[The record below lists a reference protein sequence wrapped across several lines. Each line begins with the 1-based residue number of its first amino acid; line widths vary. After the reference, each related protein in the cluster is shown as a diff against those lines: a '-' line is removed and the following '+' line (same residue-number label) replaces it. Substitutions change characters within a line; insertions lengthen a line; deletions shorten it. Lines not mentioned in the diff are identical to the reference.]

1 MKSIS
6 LVFFLLPA
14 LLFAQQK
21 PLEIADVHRWRKIEQ
36 PQITPDG
43 QWVTYLLRPTT
54 EGDNTLCLW
63 NAQTQQT
70 ATFERAAEPKFSEDG
85 RFLVFKIKPPLDTLK
100 AQRRRKVKD
109 EDLPLDSLG
118 IYTLATGTLQKFPK
132 VKSYA
137 LPEKWSGWIA
147 FQCEP
152 EKPAPAKKDTSK
164 TQPKP
169 NPKAL
174 KEKKEDKDNGYR
186 LVVRNTASGMQDT
199 IAYVKEFSAAKKS
212 PYLLLY
218 STGWGDTMIMRT
230 NRGVQKNGV
239 YLYDLEHVVIK
250 PLFRSKGKFQQLAL
264 RQCRP

>member
-147 FQCEP
+147 YQVEP
-152 EKPAPAKKDTSK
+152 EKPAEPKKEPAPSTSLEE
-164 TQPKP
+164 
-169 NPKAL
+169 AL
-174 KEKKEDKDNGYR
+174 KEGFEPGSETAPASKKKDKKPKTEDAKENGSR
-186 LVVRNTASGMQDT
+186 LVLRELSSGREDTVPFVREYPLCQTGPGAFVALHG
-199 IAYVKEFSAAKKS
+199 ARFH
-212 PYLLLY
+212 PYRRRV
-218 STGWGDTMIMRT
+218 S
-230 NRGVQKNGV
+230 
-239 YLYDLEHVVIK
+239 
-250 PLFRSKGKFQQLAL
+250 F
-264 RQCRP
+264 